1 MAWEGHPDLV
11 RYDATRA
18 LPDFQ
23 ALSPAQ
29 PPLPFG
35 LRLRPLGR
43 ATLYRS
49 VTLPVRV
56 QGWSAKRDDAKRSL

>member
-1 MAWEGHPDLV
+1 MAWEVHPDLV

-23 ALSPAQ
+23 ALSQAH
-29 PPLPFG
+29 PPLPCG
-35 LRLRPLGR
+35 LCLRALGR

-56 QGWSAKRDDAKRSL
+56 QGGSAQRDDAKRSL

>member
-11 RYDATRA
+11 RFDATRA

-29 PPLPFG
+29 PPLPCG
-35 LRLRPLGR
+35 LRLWALGR
-43 ATLYRS
+43 ATVHWS

-56 QGWSAKRDDAKRSL
+56 QGWTAKRDDPKRSI

>member
-1 MAWEGHPDLV
+1 MAWEGHPDLG

-23 ALSPAQ
+23 ALSPAH
-29 PPLPFG
+29 PPLPCG
-35 LRLRPLGR
+35 LRLWALGR
-43 ATLYRS
+43 ATLHRS

-56 QGWSAKRDDAKRSL
+56 QGWSAKRDDPKRSL